1 MEPATTQILA
11 VVIPLFLAVA
21 GLIVWTDRRLT
32 NQMNRQYDD
41 LVSRM
46 DRQYDDMV
54 NRMDRQ
60 RDDLVSRIDQQ
71 RDDLVSRMDRQHDD
85 MVSRMDRNHRDI
97 LVLLEGHTHG
107 DGTPP
112 AFRRITDPD
121 DAN

>member
-21 GLIVWTDRRLT
+21 GLLIVWTDRRLT

-46 DRQYDDMV
+46 DR
-54 NRMDRQ
+54 
-60 RDDLVSRIDQQ
+60 
-71 RDDLVSRMDRQHDD
+71 
-85 MVSRMDRNHRDI
+85 NHRDI

-107 DGTPP
+107 DGPP
-112 AFRRITDPD
+112 PVFRRITDP
-121 DAN
+121 AA